1 MGALLIAKLNR
12 TRLEGFLF
20 PLKTFWSTSLARE
33 VLNGLRVRGAN
44 SLNPTAPDSS
54 GPAVIHDAILWD
66 GKDE

>member
-1 MGALLIAKLNR
+1 M
-12 TRLEGFLF
+12 
-20 PLKTFWSTSLARE
+20 ARE

-44 SLNPTAPDSS
+44 RLNPTAPDSS